1 MYMNSKLMKDAAF
14 GAIGGLAGT
23 YVLGKAM
30 GLLTRFQSN
39 RDKWIERELVKEE
52 PTAALAKRAAKT
64 ALGKELPQDQAK
76 QLGNAVH
83 WCYGMLWGSVY
94 GVLRDR
100 FPAMSAAGGL
110 PFGVAL
116 DVLGEGMLL
125 PAFRLSPPATQFPV
139 STHLRDVTAHYAY
152 AATTECVCATLTAV
166 SAALSRTERGSRT
179 KRELREV
186 S

>member
-1 MYMNSKLMKDAAF
+1 MYMNSKLLKDALF
-14 GAIGGLAGT
+14 GAIGGFAGT
-23 YVLGKAM
+23 NVLEKTT

-52 PTAALAKRAAKT
+52 PTSALARRAAKT
-64 ALGKELPQDQAK
+64 ALGKELPEDQAK

-83 WCYGMLWGSVY
+83 WGYGIFWGAVY
-94 GVLRDR
+94 GVLRKR
-100 FPAMSAAGGL
+100 VPAISAAGGF

-116 DVLGEGMLL
+116 DAFGAGMLL
-125 PAFRLSPPATQFPV
+125 PAFKLSPPATQFPV
-139 STHLRDVTAHYAY
+139 STHLRDMTAHYAY
-152 AATTECVCATLTAV
+152 AATTECVCATL
-166 SAALSRTERGSRT
+166 SAASEALSRTERGPRT